1 VALILVLL
9 AMLGGVFAAWGI
21 GSGSSSSGRVQA
33 ETIPA
38 AEVPTVTGLRE
49 QSAQQRLRS
58 AGLVPVERWCRA
70 RAVEYAVGRQSI
82 AAGTV
87 VPRGTR
93 VRLFLVPALGSGVK
107 HPPCNSFAP
116 TRP

>member
-1 VALILVLL
+1 MALILLLL
-9 AMLGGVFAAWGI
+9 ALLGVFAGW
-21 GSGSSSSGRVQA
+21 GSGSSSGSAQA
-33 ETIPA
+33 QKIPA
-38 AEVPTVTGLRE
+38 ATVPTVTGIYPQYAAKSLR
-49 QSAQQRLRS
+49 A

-70 RAVEYAVGRQSI
+70 RAVEYMVGRQSI
-82 AAGTV
+82 AAGIV

-116 TRP
+116 TPP